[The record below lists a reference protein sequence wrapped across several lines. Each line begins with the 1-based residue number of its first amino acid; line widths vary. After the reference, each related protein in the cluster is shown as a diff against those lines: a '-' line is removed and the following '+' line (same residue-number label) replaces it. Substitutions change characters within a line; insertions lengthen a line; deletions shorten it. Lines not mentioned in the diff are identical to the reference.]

1 MNRCIRRIH
10 ADIRE
15 IRHSET
21 AHYTAHPS
29 EEDMRKWFFTIRG
42 PRDTC
47 FFGGEYHGVI
57 LLSADYPYKPPNIMW
72 LTPNGRFEVRKKI
85 CLSIS
90 AHHPEH
96 WMPAWGIRTIVEALI
111 SFMPTPGNGA
121 IGALDWNEDE
131 RKRLAESSHT
141 FDAKLPDD
149 YLSHLKI
156 WREKFPR
163 LEEND
168 DSLKLNQDTAKQFH
182 FHDTQ
187 SSSSSSSSSISSS
200 SSSSKS
206 NETKE
211 EKMSE
216 SEKKDEKE
224 EPTELR
230 RRQGRTNGEQE
241 VITTTTTTTRRRVQ
255 KKRPNHIAEC
265 LGFLVIAII
274 VGIVLFL
281 GRRYLRL

>member
-1 MNRCIRRIH
+1 MNNRCIRRIH

-15 IRHSET
+15 IRHSQT

-42 PRDTC
+42 PRDTA

-96 WMPAWGIRTIVEALI
+96 WMPAWGVRTIVEALI

-121 IGALDWNEDE
+121 IGALDWTEEE
-131 RKRLAESSHT
+131 RKRLAERSHS

-149 YLSHLKI
+149 YMSHLKT

-168 DSLKLNQDTAKQFH
+168 DSLKLSQDTTKQFH
-182 FHDTQ
+182 FHDTKNRN
-187 SSSSSSSSSISSS
+187 SSSSSD
-200 SSSSKS
+200 
-206 NETKE
+206 ETKE
-211 EKMSE
+211 QKISD
-216 SEKKDEKE
+216 KDEKK
-224 EPTELR
+224 EPESELR
-230 RRQGRTNGEQE
+230 RRQGTTNETPAVVMNTE
-241 VITTTTTTTRRRVQ
+241 TRRIRR
-255 KKRPNHIAEC
+255 KKPNHLAEC
-265 LGFLVIAII
+265 LGFLVIA
-274 VGIVLFL
+274 VLVSIVLLL